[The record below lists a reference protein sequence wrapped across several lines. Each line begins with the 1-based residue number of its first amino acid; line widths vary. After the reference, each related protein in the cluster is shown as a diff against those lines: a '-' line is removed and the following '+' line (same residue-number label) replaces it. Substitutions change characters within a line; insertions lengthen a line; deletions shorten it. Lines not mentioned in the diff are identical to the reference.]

1 LLKRVTIIVLVA
13 LVVAGA
19 AAYLLRP
26 ETGVPDGAPT
36 EDEMAASVGT
46 DVMRNVYRGHVVDR
60 SGEIMLVPKP
70 HHYMIG
76 SWEPT
81 TIGTDKISRS
91 TSHPNPW
98 SYLARVPII
107 FTGPGIER
115 GKEVTD
121 SVDIAGI
128 APTMARM
135 LDFDFNTGV
144 EPLDVADPTKTPKLI
159 FSVVLDGG
167 GWNALQE
174 HPTSWPTIAKLRRE
188 GTTFVNATIG
198 SAPSITGALHATF
211 GTGTYPIDH
220 GIPGNQMRG
229 PDGENTDTWLENA
242 DGRYLRE
249 PTVAEL
255 WDEAH
260 GNRPLVGTVSY
271 EGWHLGM
278 IGRGAQR
285 EGADRDLAVLW
296 HVDEMEWYTNEEFY
310 ELPEYLSTTDI
321 ATIERYEEGLDPR
334 DGLRDG
340 LWFGNDITG
349 LDEEGLITT
358 RPATPAFARFTGD
371 AVVDVLE
378 NEDFGRDDLTDFFWV
393 EMKMP
398 DFAGHAYNMIEPE
411 EADVMRETDAQ
422 IARFIATL
430 DERVGRDNYVLMLS
444 ADHGQQPLPDTIGG
458 WRIGTDELERDIERR
473 FGNILE
479 KSTPVD
485 IYFDMEA
492 VEREDI
498 DLSDVARWLGTYTI
512 EDNLPEGI
520 PGFDRVPESRLD
532 DSLFAAAFST
542 EYLQAL
548 SDGDIE
554 EFGSGEYGAFGD
566 LTSPPG
572 AVRDESP

>member
-1 LLKRVTIIVLVA
+1 MKRVTIIVLIA
-13 LVVAGA
+13 IVVAAGA
-19 AAYLLRP
+19 FYVLRP
-26 ETGVPDGAPT
+26 ERGVPEGAPT
-36 EDEMAASVGT
+36 EEHMARAVGT
-46 DVMRNVYRGHVVDR
+46 DVMRNVYRGHAAGR

-70 HHYMIG
+70 HHFMIG
-76 SWEPT
+76 SWEPS
-81 TIGTDKISRS
+81 TIGTDEISRS

-115 GKEVTD
+115 GREVTD
-121 SVDIAGI
+121 SVDIGAI

-135 LDFDFNTGV
+135 LDFDFDTGV
-144 EPLDVADPTKTPKLI
+144 EPLDVDDPTKTPRLI
-159 FSVVLDGG
+159 FSVVIDGG

-229 PDGENTDTWLENA
+229 PDGENTDTWLDNA

-249 PTVAEL
+249 PTVSEL

-285 EGADRDLAVLW
+285 EGADRDHAVLW

-310 ELPEYLSTTDI
+310 ELPAYLQTTDI
-321 ATIERYEEGLDPR
+321 PTIERYEEELDPR

-349 LDEEGLITT
+349 LDEEELPLI

-371 AVVDVLE
+371 AVVEVLE
-378 NEDFGRDDLTDFFWV
+378 NEPYGRDDLTDFFWV

-398 DFAGHAYNMIEPE
+398 DFAGHQYNMIEPE
-411 EADVMRETDAQ
+411 EADVIRETDRQ
-422 IARFIATL
+422 IARFLATL
-430 DERVGRDNYVLMLS
+430 DRRVGRDNYVVMLS

-458 WRIGTDELERDIERR
+458 WRIGTDELERDIETR

-492 VEREDI
+492 VEREDV
-498 DLSDVARWLGTYTI
+498 DLSDVARFLGTYTV
-512 EDNLPEGI
+512 EDNLPEDIAGL
-520 PGFDRVPESRLD
+520 DRVPEDRLD
-532 DSLFAAAFST
+532 DTLFAAAFST

-548 SDGDIE
+548 TDEDIE
-554 EFGSGEYGAFGD
+554 SFGLGDYGAFGD

-572 AVRDESP
+572 VVREGIP